1 VPFFFYIHHL
11 YLIRLLARAAEE
23 YTGYGWRL
31 MIQHAVEIQ
40 LGDYGFSLLIVY
52 LVWIS
57 VILALYPVC
66 KMYDAYKTANRDKWW
81 LSYL

>member
-11 YLIRLLARAAEE
+11 YLIRLLARAAAE

-40 LGDYGFSLLIVY
+40 LGDYGFSLLIV
-52 LVWIS
+52 
-57 VILALYPVC
+57 
-66 KMYDAYKTANRDKWW
+66 
-81 LSYL
+81 